1 MKLIIENWNK
11 FLSEEEEQFPP
22 PHSPSNNE
30 RAIESLKQIQEILL
44 SIENDPSIKNQTSS
58 VFEIAMAFTLLSAGH
73 RPGDLG
79 ARRPINSF
87 PWFKNLKILIK
98 DRIRRF
104 ENGSFGKPSKESQ
117 VDFKRTQNKILS
129 SLKSTF
135 EKFFSFTQKIDSLLF
150 KENFQQHSEIALEL
164 LLDNIKKPKDL
175 SDELF
180 EKYKQKLK
188 ETEDPKTI
196 KMIEYY
202 FVEASREYESSSI
215 TRHFKNY
222 YIALAREYSEKFT
235 GDLQSRLKEILL
247 ILRSEEFDGTYVIDL
262 MELVSDLI
270 GETNLNAFD
279 QAF

>member
-11 FLSEEEEQFPP
+11 FLSEEEGQFPA
-22 PHSPSNNE
+22 PHSPSNSE
-30 RAIESLKQIQEILL
+30 RAIESLKQVQEILL

-58 VFEIAMAFTLLSAGH
+58 VFEIAMAFALLSAGH
-73 RPGDLG
+73 RTGGLG
-79 ARRPINSF
+79 ARRPISSF

-104 ENGSFGKPSKESQ
+104 ENGSFGKPNKESQ

-135 EKFFSFTQKIDSLLF
+135 EKFFSFTQKLDSLLF

-164 LLDNIKKPKDL
+164 LLDNIEKPRDL

-202 FVEASREYESSSI
+202 FVEAAREYESSSI

-247 ILRSEEFDGTYVIDL
+247 ILRSEEFDGAYVTDL
-262 MELVSDLI
+262 VELVSDLI

-279 QAF
+279 QGF